1 MKMSA
6 FLSLFLLSP
15 VQDFFAFLSFFFFKP
30 SQLRAMS
37 WLQLTRDGANVIRNE
52 IQVPIWTRQA
62 KKNKTKKYGG
72 RRQWKIARKMGKD
85 WVPRRN

>member
-1 MKMSA
+1 
-6 FLSLFLLSP
+6 
-15 VQDFFAFLSFFFFKP
+15 
-30 SQLRAMS
+30 MS

-62 KKNKTKKYGG
+62 KKREGG
-72 RRQWKIARKMGKD
+72 LGKIARKMGKD

>member
-1 MKMSA
+1 MSA
-6 FLSLFLLSP
+6 FLSLFFCSPLSRT
-15 VQDFFAFLSFFFFKP
+15 FSLSFLFFFKP

-62 KKNKTKKYGG
+62 KKKIQKNMGG
-72 RRQWKIARKMGKD
+72 GGGGK
-85 WVPRRN
+85 

>member
-6 FLSLFLLSP
+6 FLSYFFFVLLSP
-15 VQDFFAFLSFFFFKP
+15 VQDFSAFLFFFFFKP

-62 KKNKTKKYGG
+62 KKREGG
-72 RRQWKIARKMGKD
+72 LGKIARKMGKD